1 MSTRWPGR
9 GRVARGPASHD
20 QSGRG
25 QADHDEAGRHR
36 AGRGLAAVAMT
47 AALGTAAA
55 ALAGC
60 GSIRA
65 PGGSG
70 AAGTDP
76 SGGTAASQSARPVSA
91 SASASA
97 AASGPAAS
105 ASARS
110 PGATASATASA
121 SLAPCAATGLQ
132 VHLDTSAAGVAAGTY
147 YVPLEFVNATRQ
159 ACALSGYPAV
169 ALTSGMTGQQI
180 GTEAAVDRAV
190 PVTAVSL
197 PPGGTAHA
205 WLQVVSAANYPPGQC
220 HPVTAAGLRVVV
232 PGGQDASYLP
242 HPVPACKAAIR
253 GSGLMTVHPVQP
265 GRARRG
271 MAG

>member
-1 MSTRWPGR
+1 
-9 GRVARGPASHD
+9 VA
-20 QSGRG
+20 
-25 QADHDEAGRHR
+25 
-36 AGRGLAAVAMT
+36 VT
-47 AALGTAAA
+47 AALGAAA
-55 ALAGC
+55 VALAGC
-60 GSIRA
+60 GSIPA

-70 AAGTDP
+70 PAGAGP
-76 SGGTAASQSARPVSA
+76 SGGTAASQSARPVSG
-91 SASASA
+91 SASATTSA
-97 AASGPAAS
+97 PASGPAAS
-105 ASARS
+105 ASGRS
-110 PGATASATASA
+110 SGVTASAAASA

-147 YVPLEFVNATRQ
+147 YVPLDFVNATRQ

-169 ALTSGMTGQQI
+169 ALTSGVTGQQI

-232 PGGQDASYLP
+232 PGGQSASYLP
-242 HPVPACKAAIR
+242 HPVSACKAAIR

>member
-1 MSTRWPGR
+1 
-9 GRVARGPASHD
+9 VA
-20 QSGRG
+20 
-25 QADHDEAGRHR
+25 
-36 AGRGLAAVAMT
+36 VT
-47 AALGTAAA
+47 AALGAAAA

-60 GSIRA
+60 GSIPA
-65 PGGSG
+65 PGNSG
-70 AAGTDP
+70 AAGAGP
-76 SGGTAASQSARPVSA
+76 SGGPAASQPARPVSGPA
-91 SASASA
+91 SASASTSA
-97 AASGPAAS
+97 TPSGTGGS
-105 ASARS
+105 TSVGS
-110 PGATASATASA
+110 SGATASAAASASA

-147 YVPLEFVNATRQ
+147 YVPLEFVNATGQ

-169 ALTSGMTGQQI
+169 ALTSGVTGQQI

-220 HPVTAAGLRVVV
+220 HPVTAAGMRVVG
-232 PGGQDASYLP
+232 PGGQSASYLP
-242 HPVPACKAAIR
+242 HPVSACKAALR